1 MSDTVYLGSGKT
13 VDGKF
18 GEFFNVTLNLDKIK
32 ENPQVVE
39 EYKNTKFI
47 RLRISK
53 KDQPDQYGKNLN
65 IVWNDPSKIQK
76 KNEGETQSQ
85 QDSGLPF

>member
-32 ENPQVVE
+32 ENPQCCRG
-39 EYKNTKFI
+39 I
-47 RLRISK
+47 
-53 KDQPDQYGKNLN
+53 
-65 IVWNDPSKIQK
+65 
-76 KNEGETQSQ
+76 
-85 QDSGLPF
+85 